1 MALLLA
7 GVVCYL
13 LTAFVHVLFHRVLAF
28 GFGKRTKNSFWIFVP
43 GAAATAWFLN
53 ASAPHDTLLSALL
66 LYVLLSA
73 AHFLFF
79 MSFFFDARSPSAK
92 LLFLIRRHGPITRDE
107 ILTHFSDE
115 ETVVNRVNTLVYE
128 GYLVDRGSRLY
139 ADPKAIPIARFMSWY
154 RRLMKWERGG

>member
-7 GVVCYL
+7 SVVCYL
-13 LTAFVHVLFHRVLAF
+13 LTAFVHVLLHRALAF

-53 ASAPHDTLLSALL
+53 ASAPHDIPVSALL
-66 LYVLLSA
+66 LYLLLSA

-128 GYLVDRGSRLY
+128 GFLKMQGNRLV
-139 ADPKAIPIARFMSWY
+139 ATTKAMPVARFMTWY

>member
-1 MALLLA
+1 MTLLLA
-7 GVVCYL
+7 SIGSYL
-13 LTAFVHVLFHRVLAF
+13 LTAFVHVFLHRALAF

-43 GAAATAWFLN
+43 GVVATAWLLN
-53 ASAPHDTLLSALL
+53 ALPSQDILLSAFL
-66 LYVLLSA
+66 LYLLLSA

-92 LLFLIRRHGPITRDE
+92 LLFLIRHHGPLTRDA

-115 ETVVNRVNTLVYE
+115 ETVVNRANTLVYE
-128 GYLVDRGSRLY
+128 GYLVDRGSRFY
-139 ADPKAIPIARFMSWY
+139 AADKALPIARFMSWY